1 MCFHFFHV
9 YSTLFLTHCSLH
21 IVLRF
26 DCFSFFFFKY
36 NKYNIVKADIGAA
49 AGLAIQPTLGDERER
64 VLCWHNDFGE
74 AISSVQL
81 MQDLPSKKQR
91 GIDTI
96 FEAKKKSLD
105 NTDGNK
111 QKNDSIYIYNIQSSQ
126 RGYKFISP
134 PKPSI
139 LTSFEKATNERVS
152 CPDSATSKPSGS
164 FFLMGSS
171 FYLNTYR
178 DGWGLGGGYRAHC
191 RHSSWTTHIYSTQ
204 TRAGS

>member
-1 MCFHFFHV
+1 MLTQRLRGGHFK
-9 YSTLFLTHCSLH
+9 CSAH
-21 IVLRF
+21 AGSPF
-26 DCFSFFFFKY
+26 E
-36 NKYNIVKADIGAA
+36 KA
-49 AGLAIQPTLGDERER
+49 E
-64 VLCWHNDFGE
+64 
-74 AISSVQL
+74 
-81 MQDLPSKKQR
+81 R

-178 DGWGLGGGYRAHC
+178 DGWGLGGDIGHIAGIVVEQHTFIVRKRGQEVRSILVFMVYVYIYIY
-191 RHSSWTTHIYSTQ
+191 IYSIEQ
-204 TRAGS
+204 QQFQVKLAQLSIFSS